1 MTRKHDVAREIR
13 VCDLR
18 SEKMIHRPAPFPRIA
33 ISHRLR
39 QVRQRVTTSRAYN
52 KAQAERERERERER
66 EPLLSRCQ
74 SRIEVWH
81 QKWVAKNAV

>member
-1 MTRKHDVAREIR
+1 MTREHNVAREMR
-13 VCDLR
+13 VRACDLR
-18 SEKMIHRPAPFPRIA
+18 SEKMIHRPPFPRIA
-33 ISHRLR
+33 ISHRRR

-52 KAQAERERERERER
+52 KAQAERERERER